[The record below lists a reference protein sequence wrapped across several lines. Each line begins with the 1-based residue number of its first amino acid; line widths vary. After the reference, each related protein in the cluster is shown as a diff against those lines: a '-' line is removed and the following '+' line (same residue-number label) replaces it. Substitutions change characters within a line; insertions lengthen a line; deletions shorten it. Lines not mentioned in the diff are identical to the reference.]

1 LGSFEVILA
10 VWTITVLLIVA
21 VSIFGGQPFL
31 GVFDVPLAVAAF

>member
-10 VWTITVLLIVA
+10 VWTIAVLLIVA